1 MVITNR
7 TCQPT
12 RLIEISCRRT
22 STLIHLSDHRI
33 RQLTELARCI
43 VLFEVWVSS
52 SSSILVSWLPLRSVG
67 GEEMEIRMA
76 CPRKAVPLRAELKD
90 HKRGLHDSVK

>member
-1 MVITNR
+1 MADQNGCEIGQLACDYCDVVITNR

-12 RLIEISCRRT
+12 CLIEISCRRT

-43 VLFEVWVSS
+43 VHFEVWVVFVFFDTRFM
-52 SSSILVSWLPLRSVG
+52 VSTW
-67 GEEMEIRMA
+67 
-76 CPRKAVPLRAELKD
+76 
-90 HKRGLHDSVK
+90 KRRWRRNGSTYGVSA